1 MGNID
6 ENEDSE
12 WVQDPRGFFTIKPFF
27 GDKKVFVRH
36 YTNDM
41 KLRNLFSGSSVDEIM
56 DQILSNELVSRD
68 DHKEYL
74 IKEIGKAF
82 TALHEKIE
90 YVQDGLLDHSKKVS
104 EDKLNECYVEK

>member
-1 MGNID
+1 MGNIG
-6 ENEDSE
+6 ENEDTE
-12 WVQDPRGFFTIKPFF
+12 WVQDPKGFFTIKPFF

-41 KLRNLFSGSSVDEIM
+41 KLRNLFSGFSVDEIM
-56 DQILSNELVSRD
+56 DEILSKGLVSMEE
-68 DHKEYL
+68 HKKYL
-74 IKEIGKAF
+74 IMELGNAF

>member
-41 KLRNLFSGSSVDEIM
+41 KLRN
-56 DQILSNELVSRD
+56 
-68 DHKEYL
+68 
-74 IKEIGKAF
+74 
-82 TALHEKIE
+82 
-90 YVQDGLLDHSKKVS
+90 
-104 EDKLNECYVEK
+104 